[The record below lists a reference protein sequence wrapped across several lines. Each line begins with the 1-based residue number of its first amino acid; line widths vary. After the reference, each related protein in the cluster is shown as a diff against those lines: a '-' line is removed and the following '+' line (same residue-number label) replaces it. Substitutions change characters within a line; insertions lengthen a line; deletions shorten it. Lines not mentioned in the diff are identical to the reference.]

1 MAEGAP
7 GSPGKSIEGRS
18 QMEPPAVAG
27 DPYGGTD
34 PAPSLADAELGP
46 NVGSAISL
54 HDSPVVDAVE
64 AVEEPPRHRQVDPG
78 R

>member
-1 MAEGAP
+1 M
-7 GSPGKSIEGRS
+7 
-18 QMEPPAVAG
+18 AG
-27 DPYGGTD
+27 DPYGGAD
-34 PAPSLADAELGP
+34 LSPSPADAELGP

-64 AVEEPPRHRQVDPG
+64 AVKEPPRHRQAVPG

>member
-1 MAEGAP
+1 
-7 GSPGKSIEGRS
+7 
-18 QMEPPAVAG
+18 MEPPAV
-27 DPYGGTD
+27 DEDSYGSTD
-34 PAPSLADAELGP
+34 PAPPPADAELGP

-64 AVEEPPRHRQVDPG
+64 AVELPARHLQVEPG